1 MLLRC
6 LMIYCIFSVALC
18 LMQFNSVDEMTLE
31 EVKEASNIEDG
42 ELRRTLQVSLSE
54 LLYIDV

>member
-1 MLLRC
+1 MLSSC
-6 LMIYCIFSVALC
+6 LMIYFIFSVALC

-54 LLYIDV
+54 LLHIDA

>member
-1 MLLRC
+1 MLSSC
-6 LMIYCIFSVALC
+6 LMIHCIFSVALC

-54 LLYIDV
+54 LFHIDV